1 MAESDDRLWK
11 LHLSKAR
18 GEVLTSAEQA
28 DLDAWYAEQDQAEA
42 LALGLAR
49 NASTL
54 EPLKQQVDAV
64 LERIVTT
71 SRSIQ
76 ALAAENENLRRE
88 NKVLRQQLAQRRA
101 LQPI

>member
-18 GEVLTSAEQA
+18 GDVLTSAEQA

-64 LERIVTT
+64 LERIVAT

-76 ALAAENENLRRE
+76 ALAAENENLRQE

>member
-1 MAESDDRLWK
+1 MAESDERLWK

-18 GEVLTSAEQA
+18 GAVLTSAEQVE
-28 DLDAWYAEQDQAEA
+28 LDAWYAEQDQAEA
-42 LALGLAR
+42 LALGIAQ

-64 LERIVTT
+64 LERIVAT

-76 ALAAENENLRRE
+76 SLTAENETLRRE
-88 NKVLRQQLAQRRA
+88 NRALRQQLAQRRA